1 MLTATAYQQLPAPA
15 IGRLGA
21 KPGQKNLLVRVVLR
35 DLEKTLT
42 NQTAN
47 ALRDRIYRAL
57 HQGTEYRWAPSAPPL
72 RGIMLRDRYSAWR
85 RAHSRLMKTGA

>member
-1 MLTATAYQQLPAPA
+1 VLSATPCWQLPASA
-15 IGRLGA
+15 ISRLGA

-57 HQGTEYRWAPSAPPL
+57 HQGTEYQWA
-72 RGIMLRDRYSAWR
+72 G
-85 RAHSRLMKTGA
+85 